1 MNKKV
6 IQAILIV
13 GVLCV
18 WGLVGYRLLKS
29 NDSESA
35 YSLPATSLVY
45 SKQSQVNEVDKNLA
59 LNYDDPFLRQT
70 AIRVRNTTQIL
81 PDKSANKLKVK
92 PVDSQSVKEVWPDLI
107 YKGLI
112 SNKKNSSQLAIV
124 SISGTE
130 KIVSVGSQFNDFEVK
145 SISIDEIALS
155 SHCGSTRVYK
165 RKNV

>member
-29 NDSESA
+29 NDVEST
-35 YSLPATSLVY
+35 YSLHETSLVY
-45 SKQSQVNEVDKNLA
+45 SKQLQDHEEQKNLA
-59 LNYDDPFLRQT
+59 LNYADPFLRQT
-70 AIRVRNTTQIL
+70 AIRVRNTPAFL
-81 PDKSANKLKVK
+81 NVKSEHKPKVK
-92 PVDSQSVKEVWPDLI
+92 PVEPQPMKEVWPDLV

-124 SISGTE
+124 SISGAE
-130 KIVSVGSQFNDFEVK
+130 KILSIGSLVNDFEVK
-145 SISIDEIALS
+145 SISIDEIVLS
-155 SHCGSTRVYK
+155 SHSGSTRVYI
-165 RKNV
+165 RTAV